1 MTEKQYKKADSMVFL
16 TLMVVMIGIFF
27 NMLGMVSSGGNK
39 MLIVTLGSALGAL
52 AAVFIYKT
60 CKGTR
65 ACGIYMSVAALAVCM
80 LVILFVDAQFFFM
93 LIAPFFVAQVA
104 YLEKKRILVSAVVV
118 VPAYAVRSILLA
130 NKGVV
135 SLTEAGTSIIIL
147 VLVIVSVYNIT
158 KICIAFNE
166 DNLEIVRRVSEEL
179 VDHFDEANR
188 YIHTLDEAL
197 DVSNHSMQDIAA
209 NIESTAHEIQNQ
221 SQMCIGIENNTQD
234 AKLQADTMVKASEE
248 TLKEV
253 FYGVEAIDKLHN
265 QAQVVERD
273 NMETVKYVSV
283 LNERA
288 RAVKKILGMINDI
301 SIQTNLLALNAS
313 VEAARAGEAGKG
325 FAVVADEI
333 GNLSEQTKSATG
345 DISAIL
351 AELNNDVEQV
361 TVSIDH
367 SVKTVGEQNSLIEE
381 TKNKF
386 DAIDSGVKQLIG
398 IINDLKHLIDRITDA
413 SVVIAD
419 GVTELSAN
427 SQEVAATSNN
437 GTRIMTTA
445 VEDMNQV
452 KEALTKI
459 YNLAQN
465 LRDEYNVE

>member
-1 MTEKQYKKADSMVFL
+1 
-16 TLMVVMIGIFF
+16 
-27 NMLGMVSSGGNK
+27 
-39 MLIVTLGSALGAL
+39 
-52 AAVFIYKT
+52 
-60 CKGTR
+60 
-65 ACGIYMSVAALAVCM
+65 
-80 LVILFVDAQFFFM
+80 
-93 LIAPFFVAQVA
+93 
-104 YLEKKRILVSAVVV
+104 
-118 VPAYAVRSILLA
+118 
-130 NKGVV
+130 
-135 SLTEAGTSIIIL
+135 
-147 VLVIVSVYNIT
+147 
-158 KICIAFNE
+158 
-166 DNLEIVRRVSEEL
+166 
-179 VDHFDEANR
+179 
-188 YIHTLDEAL
+188 
-197 DVSNHSMQDIAA
+197 MQDIAA

-234 AKLQADTMVKASEE
+234 AELQADTMVKASEE

-427 SQEVAATSNN
+427 SQEVAATSND